1 MMKIKKKKKK
11 KKKKAGRFVLFQTM
25 HASEHLNNT
34 FSYITI

>member
-1 MMKIKKKKKK
+1 MMKIKKKKK

-25 HASEHLNNT
+25 QVSEHLNNT